1 MIKFTLTGAALLLGT
16 TAATAGGLDRSG
28 QGIGALFEQGQYA
41 ELSFGYVMPDVSG
54 VLGVPSGDIAPDYLS
69 LGGAYKQDI
78 NEQLSFAII
87 FDQPYGAAV
96 DYTVEPTYPLPDVAA
111 TLASTGF
118 TALGR
123 YKVNERFSVHGG
135 LRLVTMSG
143 QTDTVAVNG
152 LLLNFGGSSDVAYV
166 AGAAYEIPAI
176 ALRAAITYS
185 SATTHGHESDEGP
198 APGTPYFTI
207 PEYTMPQSV
216 NFDFQTGIAADTLL
230 LASVRYVD
238 WTETVLI
245 TPVGQIDYSNDSY
258 TYSLGV
264 GRKFSDSFSGVVRVT
279 YEEDTGE
286 PASNLSPTDGSLAVT
301 LAGVYTMDNI
311 KVTGGISFVNL
322 GSAVTEGVNAVFQDN
337 SAIGIGVK
345 VGYSF

>member
-28 QGIGALFEQGQYA
+28 QGIGAIFETGQYA

-78 NEQLSFAII
+78 NDQVSFAII
-87 FDQPYGAAV
+87 FDQPFGAAV
-96 DYTVEPTYPLPDVAA
+96 DYTVEPTYPLPDVTA

-123 YKVNERFSVHGG
+123 YKINERFSVHGG

-143 QTDTVAVNG
+143 QTQTPPG
-152 LLLNFGGSSDVAYV
+152 PTTLNFAGSSDVAYV
-166 AGAAYEIPAI
+166 VGAAYEIPAI
-176 ALRAAITYS
+176 ALRASLTYS
-185 SATTHGHESDEGP
+185 SATTHSHESDLLIAPDTP
-198 APGTPYFTI
+198 AFTI

-230 LASVRYVD
+230 LASIRYVD

-286 PASNLSPTDGSLAVT
+286 AASNLSPTDGSLAVT

-311 KVTGGISFVNL
+311 KVTGGISYVNL
-322 GSAVTEGVNAVFQDN
+322 GSAVTEGVGAVFQDN
-337 SAIGIGVK
+337 SAIGVGVK